1 MFRNVGESP
10 RYDLIVRVSC
20 PVDQFPRKK
29 ISQTKMS
36 HNLPRMEYLITYLE
50 SREWAKLIVSGRETT
65 NQLQAP

>member
-1 MFRNVGESP
+1 MFLS
-10 RYDLIVRVSC
+10 
-20 PVDQFPRKK
+20 
-29 ISQTKMS
+29 ISFREEKNHKPKMS